1 MSTGAAHLAEH
12 SLDAPDPIPD
22 LIEARIEG
30 AKIVDGK
37 IVDGRIVRARR
48 VRPRIADRRASD
60 RGRFQGEIIGLVGL
74 CLVLLVVFLLRG
86 S

>member
-1 MSTGAAHLAEH
+1 MSAGAAPLSDH
-12 SLDAPDPIPD
+12 SIDTPDPAPD

-48 VRPRIADRRASD
+48 IRTRGPERRVPD
-60 RGRFQGEIIGLVGL
+60 RGRFHSEIVGLVGL

-86 S
+86 